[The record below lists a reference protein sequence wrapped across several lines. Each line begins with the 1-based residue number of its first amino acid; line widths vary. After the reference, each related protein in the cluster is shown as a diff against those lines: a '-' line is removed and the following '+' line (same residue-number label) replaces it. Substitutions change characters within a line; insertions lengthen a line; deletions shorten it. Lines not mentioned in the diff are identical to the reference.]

1 MGRPKSCAS
10 VKKGNSESKAQ
21 LKKRQE
27 IEEALKGND
36 DKLDIIPKYLTKE
49 EQIYYKWLL
58 EELNAS
64 NVVSNLDQPLIEQV
78 ANILYVMRMADDD
91 IRKNGLMIK
100 SFDKYG
106 NEKMI
111 PNPCIKIK
119 LDYQSKYTTL
129 CNQLPLSPA
138 SRASLAAKKVESK
151 EQEQDPVLRLLMQ
164 NNAG

>member
-1 MGRPKSCAS
+1 MARPRVCATN
-10 VKKGNSESKAQ
+10 KKGNSESKAQ

-36 DKLDIIPKYLTKE
+36 DKLNIIPKYLTKE

-64 NVVSNLDQPLIEQV
+64 GVISNLDQPLIEQV

-129 CNQLPLSPA
+129 CGQLPLSPS
-138 SRASLAAKKVESK
+138 SRANLAAKKIESK
-151 EQEQDPVLRLLMQ
+151 EEAEDPVLQLLKG
-164 NNAG
+164 AGA